1 MTTEGPDGPEDVS
14 GALTP
19 ELLAKVDT
27 WERRAAELLEAAYVA
42 RGAGPRGS
50 GSNSASEG
58 DWRAKRQH
66 LAVPMDRSG
75 DWLDVGCANAHLLAT
90 LPGWAAERDLTI
102 VPHGL
107 ELLPRVA
114 ELARSLHPE
123 LADRIWTGSVLRWS
137 PPRSF
142 RYVTALTDSAPP
154 ELLGHLIDRLLD
166 RFVEPGGRLILSS
179 YTSTGHEPQPLVE
192 DVTAAG
198 FSPDGVIH
206 IERPGRFPLQTI
218 WLDRSPT

>member
-1 MTTEGPDGPEDVS
+1 MTTGPDDE
-14 GALTP
+14 ALTP
-19 ELLAKVDT
+19 QQWAAVEA
-27 WERRAAELLEAAYVA
+27 WEQRVAEVLEASYVA

-75 DWLDVGCANAHLLAT
+75 DWLDVGCANGHLLAT
-90 LPGWAAERDLTI
+90 LPGWAAERDLEIT
-102 VPHGL
+102 PHGL

-123 LADRIWTGSVLRWS
+123 LAERIWTGSVLRWS
-137 PPRSF
+137 PPRPF
-142 RYVTALTDSAPP
+142 HYVTALADSTPP
-154 ELLGHLIDRLLD
+154 QLLNHLVTRLLG

-179 YTSTGHEPQPLVE
+179 YTSAGQEPQPFVE
-192 DVTAAG
+192 DLTAAG
-198 FSPDGVIH
+198 FTPDGVIR
-206 IERPGRFPLQTI
+206 IERPGRFPLQTV
-218 WLDRSPT
+218 WLDRSRT